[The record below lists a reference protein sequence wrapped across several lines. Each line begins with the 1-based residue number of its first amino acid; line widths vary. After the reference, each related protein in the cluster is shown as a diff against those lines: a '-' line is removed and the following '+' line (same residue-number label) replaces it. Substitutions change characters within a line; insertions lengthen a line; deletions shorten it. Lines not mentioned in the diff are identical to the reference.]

1 MNQSKFRPTVERLDD
16 RQVPS
21 VSPAQVVAAY
31 TDTEQTAQE
40 LEKFASTVGEPRTT
54 AEISYIASQYPLI
67 STQSQADEAVLSEF
81 AGDFRTELAQN
92 PSLVPYYGKF
102 AGGIGYAVYQALL
115 NADYAEVYA
124 IGFGA
129 TPPPPPAS
137 PPPPPGDT
145 GPNLGNNVP
154 LPAGTSD
161 SNPAGSTLPF
171 SLGDPSWVNL
181 SSGVRILDQ
190 TVGTGPQLAE
200 GDTINADYIGYLTN
214 GTVFDSST
222 KSGALTSTLSTSSYI
237 EGVVNGM
244 IGMQAGGVRLIDI
257 PATQGYGSAGSGTA
271 VPANA
276 ELIFQITLNSFTSS

>member
-67 STQSQADEAVLSEF
+67 STQSQSDEAVLSEF
-81 AGDFRTELAQN
+81 AGDYKAALAQN

-145 GPNLGNNVP
+145 GVNLGGSVP

-171 SLGDPSWVNL
+171 SLGDPNWQNL
-181 SSGVRILDQ
+181 SNGVRIWDV
-190 TVGTGPQLAE
+190 TVGSGTPVAA
-200 GDTINADYIGYLTN
+200 GDSVTLNYIGYLTS
-214 GTVFDSST
+214 GTIFDSNTST
-222 KSGALTSTLSTSSYI
+222 TSPFQTTLSTSSVI
-237 EGVVNGM
+237 PGFVDG
-244 IGMQAGGVRLIDI
+244 IAGMQPGGVRRIDI
-257 PATQGYGSAGSGTA
+257 PASLAYGSAGKGS

-276 ELIFQITLNSFTSS
+276 ELVFQITLISSP